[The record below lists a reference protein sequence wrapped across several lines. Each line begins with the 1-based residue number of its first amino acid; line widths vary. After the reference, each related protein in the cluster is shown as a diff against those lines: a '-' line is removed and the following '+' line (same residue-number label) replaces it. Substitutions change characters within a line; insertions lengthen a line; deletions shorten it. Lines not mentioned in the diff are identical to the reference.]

1 MNASADKDNKP
12 QPWWQMPSTHTLE
25 CFYSKLWVP
34 AQILNTILTWEPQCR
49 PEMKMLHVCVRV
61 WVCVRVCV
69 CCLYVCANLS
79 VYMWPDGHKRG
90 KKFQKALKRK
100 TVWQRKEY
108 NVDWVICGNPANEIP
123 LLSTSEE
130 PTHGSTLRLQRVQG
144 AWLLTSRPF
153 PDSEG
158 EECGRGNF
166 II

>member
-1 MNASADKDNKP
+1 MHQLTKTTSHSPDDRCRAHTRWSVFTANFGFQPRFSTQSSHESLSAGRRWKCS
-12 QPWWQMPSTHTLE
+12 M
-25 CFYSKLWVP
+25 F
-34 AQILNTILTWEPQCR
+34 
-49 PEMKMLHVCVRV
+49 VCVYG
-61 WVCVRVCV
+61 CVCV

-100 TVWQRKEY
+100 TFWQRKEY

-158 EECGRGNF
+158 AECGRGNF

>member
-1 MNASADKDNKP
+1 MHQLTKTTSHSPDDRCRARTRWTVFTANFGFQPRFSTQSSHESLSA
-12 QPWWQMPSTHTLE
+12 
-25 CFYSKLWVP
+25 
-34 AQILNTILTWEPQCR
+34 
-49 PEMKMLHVCVRV
+49 EMKMLHVCVRV
-61 WVCVRVCV
+61 WVCVRV
-69 CCLYVCANLS
+69 LLVCANLS

-90 KKFQKALKRK
+90 IKFQKALKRK

-144 AWLLTSRPF
+144 GWLLTLCPF
-153 PDSEG
+153 PHSG
-158 EECGRGNF
+158 REECGRRNF